1 MLEGDRGRPHLSLFK
16 FTACRY
22 KLVAERGAI
31 NVLRGVSV
39 ALGVVGGTGVVP
51 GSHEGPLG
59 AITRPYGW
67 NKCSGRFK

>member
-1 MLEGDRGRPHLSLFK
+1 MLEGDGGRPHLSLFK

-22 KLVAERGAI
+22 ELAVERGAI
-31 NVLRGVSV
+31 NVLRGVSM

-59 AITRPYGW
+59 AITRPYGR